1 MSAVAFESF
10 WKHTRTI
17 AAIGRNYKAHAAE
30 MKSATPTQPFF
41 FLKPSSSLL
50 PTAELKRAG
59 KAAVLHL
66 PRFVGSIHHELELGV
81 VIARTAKNVSEAD
94 AMSYVAGYTLA
105 VDVTARD
112 LQSAAKD
119 AGLPW
124 TRAKGYDTFTPVG
137 AFIPAARV
145 ANPHALRLL
154 FQINGVTK
162 QDGSTSEMVFSI
174 AKLIANVSSVMTLSP
189 CDIILTGTPAGVGPM
204 VHGDKISAQLLDA
217 AGKEIDSIQLNAI
230 DDPNSKL

>member
-1 MSAVAFESF
+1 MSASSSLLSSF

-41 FLKPSSSLL
+41 FLKPASSLL
-50 PTAELKRAG
+50 PPPSDAG
-59 KAAVLHL
+59 TRVLLL
-66 PRFVGSIHHELELGV
+66 PRYVGSIHHEVELGV
-81 VIARTAKNVSEAD
+81 VIGRTAKNVSEAD
-94 AMSYVAGYTLA
+94 AMSFVAGYTLA

-124 TRAKGYDTFTPVG
+124 TRAKGYDTFCPVG
-137 AFIPAARV
+137 RFIAADRV

-162 QDGSTSEMVFSI
+162 QDGNTSEMVFSI
-174 AKLIANVSSVMTLSP
+174 PKLIAHVSSIMTLSP
-189 CDIILTGTPAGVGPM
+189 CDVILTGTPSGVGPI
-204 VHGDKISAQLLDA
+204 VHGDKITAKLFDG
-217 AGKEIDSIQLNAI
+217 AGKELDALQLNAI
-230 DDPNSKL
+230 DDLQSKL